1 MKRNLLHPL
10 AGITLAAIGLVG
22 CGGSLEEQTK
32 PTGSII
38 GKTTQDIGKFDP
50 AEGKKVSDGKVEIT
64 NPITGPLE
72 AYGPMLEK
80 GVLPQIDYLL
90 ELYRAEH
97 DRYPKNYEEF
107 MSEVIKKNDIK
118 LPVLPGGKKYQYDE
132 KNHKLIVV
140 DG

>member
-1 MKRNLLHPL
+1 MKRQSLNLKTGVVISAL
-10 AGITLAAIGLVG
+10 GLIG

-38 GKTTQDIGKFDP
+38 GKKTQEIGKFDP
-50 AEGKKVSDGKVEIT
+50 AEGKKVSDGKMEIT

-97 DRYPKNYEEF
+97 DRYPKTYEEF
-107 MSEVIKKNDIK
+107 MSEVIKKNNIQ

-132 KNHKLIVV
+132 KNHKLLVV